1 MYNERKKQDIMRKR
15 LERISILMGYLRDFA
30 VEGLPAPILGVN
42 NGVENGT
49 ATGGGLPGVEPY
61 GKLGLLYGDVAERLF
76 CAG

>member
-1 MYNERKKQDIMRKR
+1 
-15 LERISILMGYLRDFA
+15 MGYLRDFA
-30 VEGLPAPILGVN
+30 VEGLPAPILGGEQRTDDERA
-42 NGVENGT
+42 GVENGT